1 MKTITLMMS
10 LFFVSNLVADE
21 TLDLSKAEKTIELKN
36 HINKMTLQG
45 NNLYRLELRESAAAY
60 HAPEKLSACLQKS
73 IKENKKATLKVAVY
87 SLTVLDCKI

>member
-1 MKTITLMMS
+1 MKQITLILS
-10 LFFVSNLVADE
+10 LFFVSNLIADE
-21 TLDLSKAEKTIELKN
+21 TLNLSKPEKTIELKN

-45 NNLYRLELRESAAAY
+45 NNTYRLELRESAAAY
-60 HAPEKLSACLQKS
+60 YAPEKLAPCLQKS

>member
-1 MKTITLMMS
+1 MKKLTLTAS
-10 LFFVSNLVADE
+10 LLFIFNLMADE
-21 TLDLSKAEKTIELKN
+21 TLNLAKPEKAIELKN
-36 HINKMTLQG
+36 HVNKMTLQS

-60 HAPEKLSACLQKS
+60 HAPESLAPCLQKS